1 MSLIIEDDIMSK
13 IDMTPSELL
22 LEIAVFLY
30 QQEKLTLAQA
40 ARLSGIGRLD
50 FQLALKE
57 RQIPIH
63 FSVEDLQQE
72 L

>member
-1 MSLIIEDDIMSK
+1 MSLIIEDDIMAQ

-40 ARLSGIGRLD
+40 ARLSGIERID
-50 FQLALKE
+50 FQLALE
-57 RQIPIH
+57 H
-63 FSVEDLQQE
+63 V
-72 L
+72 